1 MVALAY
7 IMRLYTPDPRMR
19 RAALTLAALMLALP
33 AQAEEQNERLLYDV
47 MFGGLHVADVVV
59 TMNQSPTGY
68 DSSLAMRTRGVA
80 ESFQDFRADM
90 SSQGGFVELRP
101 APSVHTRAWSSP
113 KVASEMTMRY
123 DPVNGLSQAVER
135 LYHPITGAALSP
147 EDLPWNNRRV
157 PKPVPEN
164 LRSGAVD
171 PVAAFIAAR
180 RAVLES
186 GQREVRVPIYDGRR
200 RYDIVST
207 VGKPRTST
215 IKDITRD
222 VIPVVS
228 KVEPVFGFEPD
239 AEDRMRDSSGTTF
252 FSNDARFIPIQII
265 LSNEMF
271 SSVMNLRAECTADP
285 APCDAFAQ
293 PREQKK
299 SEAK

>member
-1 MVALAY
+1 MRPALFALAV
-7 IMRLYTPDPRMR
+7 LTFT
-19 RAALTLAALMLALP
+19 AA
-33 AQAEEQNERLLYDV
+33 AQAREQNERLLYDV

-59 TMNQSPTGY
+59 SMSQTADSY
-68 DSSLAMRTRGVA
+68 DSSLAMRTRGMA

-123 DPVNGLSQAVER
+123 DPLNGMSQAVER
-135 LYHPITGAALSP
+135 LYHPVTGAALTP
-147 EDLPWNNRRV
+147 EDMPWNNRRA

-186 GQREVRVPIYDGRR
+186 GQKEVRVPIYDGRR

-207 VGKPRTST
+207 VGKPRTAT
-215 IKDITRD
+215 IKDLTRD
-222 VIPVVS
+222 VIPVTS

-239 AEDRMRDSSGTTF
+239 AEDRMRESSGRTF
-252 FSNDARFIPIQII
+252 FSNDERFIPIQIV
-265 LSNEMF
+265 LSNDLF
-271 SSVMNLRAECTADP
+271 SSVMNLRAECTTDP
-285 APCDAFAQ
+285 APCEAFAQ

-299 SEAK
+299 SEGN